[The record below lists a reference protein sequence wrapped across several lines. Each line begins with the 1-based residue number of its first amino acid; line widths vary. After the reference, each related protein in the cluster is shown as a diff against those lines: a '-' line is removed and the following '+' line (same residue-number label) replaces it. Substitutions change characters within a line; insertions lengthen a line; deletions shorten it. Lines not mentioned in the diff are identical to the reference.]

1 MKSILISDELHSQLK
16 DYCMEN
22 QLVLKL
28 VVEKSIKERIGVKE
42 TYNAVKDIK
51 TPSTEMVRHSF
62 SEGDINYAMATSN
75 ISRDEAISALT
86 ELQEKMKNIL

>member
-16 DYCMEN
+16 DYCNEN

-28 VVEKSIKERIGVKE
+28 VVEKSIKERIGTPKHIYADATDV
-42 TYNAVKDIK
+42 K

-62 SEGDINYAMATSN
+62 SETDISYAMNTSN
-75 ISRDEAISALT
+75 ITRDEAISALR
-86 ELQEKMKNIL
+86 ELQNKF

>member
-16 DYCMEN
+16 NYCNEN

-28 VVEKSIKERIGVKE
+28 VVEKSIKERITFKE
-42 TYNAVKDIK
+42 TYITGIK

-62 SEGDINYAMATSN
+62 SETDITYAMTTSN
-75 ISRDEAISALT
+75 ITRDEAVSALL
-86 ELQEKMKNIL
+86 ELQKKY